1 MSSVLPQN
9 MIEKLKE
16 STKDLRERPVELF
29 QDTGKAMSESIGNAT
44 KGVKE
49 SLDEFSQKGIVDAG
63 KEFLET
69 NGFLAKFV
77 FIIFVLIVFMVL
89 LNLGMQIIGF
99 FMKSS
104 TNPIL
109 VDGKIDGETIL
120 SISQDPANKDGK
132 IIMRSNN
139 KQGGAEYTWSTWIYL
154 KDQQTVNNTT
164 RKMVFTKGDGTATVT
179 GTATAI
185 NPSGYKTANSPGV
198 YVYSDISGYTTLEMV
213 IDCIGSTTPQK
224 IPISN
229 VPHNKW
235 FHLALRLQ
243 NKIVDVY
250 MNGVVSVRKE
260 LASLPKQNY
269 HNVNIGGMKGSISN
283 LQYFGHAMNV
293 FEINNIV
300 VRGPN
305 LASSSLSSDGQ
316 NKSGNSSFLSN
327 VWYKNAGN

>member
-1 MSSVLPQN
+1 MSLN
-9 MIEKLKE
+9 LIDKLKE
-16 STKDLRERPVELF
+16 STKDLREKPTELF

-44 KGVKE
+44 KDIKA
-49 SLDEFSQKGIVDAG
+49 SLDEFSQKGVVDAG

-104 TNPIL
+104 ANPII

-154 KDQQTVNNTT
+154 KDTQTEDNTS
-164 RKMVFTKGDGTATVT
+164 RKLVFTKGDGTPATST
-179 GTATAI
+179 GSAA

-198 YVYSDISGYTTLEMV
+198 YVYTDVSGLSSLEV
-213 IDCIGSTTPQK
+213 VVDLIGSTDPQK
-224 IPISN
+224 ITISN

-235 FHLALRLQ
+235 VHLAVRLQ
-243 NKIVDVY
+243 NKIVDIY

-260 LASLPKQNY
+260 LSSLPKHNY
-269 HNVNIGGMKGSISN
+269 LNVTVGGMKGSISS
-283 LQYFGHAMNV
+283 LQYFGYAMNV

-305 LASSSLSSDGQ
+305 LKSSSLSSDAQ

-327 VWYKNAGN
+327 IWYKNAGK

>member
-1 MSSVLPQN
+1 MSFNL
-9 MIEKLKE
+9 IDKLKE
-16 STKDLRERPVELF
+16 STKDLRGKPTELI

-44 KGVKE
+44 KDIKA
-49 SLDEFSQKGIVDAG
+49 SLDEFSQKGVVDAG

-104 TNPIL
+104 ANPII
-109 VDGKIDGETIL
+109 VDGKIDGDTIL

-132 IIMRSNN
+132 MIKRSNN

-154 KDQQTVNNTT
+154 KDKQTDNNTK
-164 RKMVFTKGDGTATVT
+164 RKLIFTKGDGNPPDFTSSST
-179 GTATAI
+179 

-198 YVYSDISGYTTLEMV
+198 YVYTDVSGLSSLEV
-213 IDCIGSTTPQK
+213 VLDLVGSTEPQK
-224 IPISN
+224 ITISN
-229 VPHNKW
+229 MPHNKW
-235 FHLALRLQ
+235 VHLAIRLQ

-260 LASLPKQNY
+260 LSSLPKHNY
-269 HNVNIGGMKGSISN
+269 LNVTVGGMKGSISN
-283 LQYFGHAMNV
+283 LQYFGYAMNV

-305 LASSSLSSDGQ
+305 LKSSSLSSDAQ

-327 VWYKNAGN
+327 IWYKNAGK